1 MLPGIQKHS
10 IEVYKFSDDLILNYS
25 PKYDDVKIGTK
36 VLAPLETQEEKD
48 IHDKTKIEFVY
59 DSQNYNYKDTKQNIR
74 IKGSIVKWM
83 AVIIEKL
90 KNNKVEVM
98 FSVNTYNNTNK
109 ERTTDLRPYS
119 KSNIRKIFNIS
130 DLVLLR
136 KAPLCI

>member
-1 MLPGIQKHS
+1 M
-10 IEVYKFSDDLILNYS
+10 NYS

-59 DSQNYNYKDTKQNIR
+59 DSQNYNYKDTKQDIR